1 MVLPGYCLLVANVYS
16 TLLLSKQGL
25 NGALDIPCP
34 AGFRMVIRDLDV
46 YCDNSG
52 AGGTFFFKGNVNQT
66 IWHLSLAAFATTDG
80 QWRGRQVIDYP
91 DSASVVADTNSDV
104 TVSGYLLSLP

>member
-1 MVLPGYCLLVANVYS
+1 LAQPVYS
-16 TLLLSKQGL
+16 TRFIARQGL
-25 NGALDIPCP
+25 NGTATYVVP
-34 AGFRMVIRDLDV
+34 AGFRAVVRDVDA

-52 AGGTFFFKGNVNQT
+52 AGGTLFLHGSAGQT

-80 QWRGRQVIDYP
+80 MWRGRQVVEQLESFD
-91 DSASVVADTNSDV
+91 VTTDTRTDV